1 MPQTK
6 VNGVALYYEL
16 EGSGEPLAL
25 VHGSWGDATNWRFV
39 VPGLAE
45 SFRVLAYDRRGHSEA
60 SGPISREAST
70 RTATTSLLCWKRST
84 WRPHMW

>member
-6 VNGVALYYEL
+6 GVALYYEL

-25 VHGSWGDATNWRFV
+25 VHGSWGDATNWRFM

-45 SFRVLAYDRRGHSEA
+45 SFRVLVYDRRGHSEA
-60 SGPISREAST
+60 SGPMSPEAST
-70 RTATTSLLCWKRST
+70 STATTSPLCSKRST
-84 WRPHMW
+84 WRPHMS